1 MECYSTDN
9 VEPFFFLC
17 LIRSEWRMENNKEVM
32 QKLEQILRQVSNEKG
47 GNKQRVDFNEYMNN
61 WLEGKKLE
69 LAVGTFDK
77 YESLIRVHIIPY
89 FKGKNLQDV
98 TIKDLQAFL
107 NLKVEQGYA
116 PSTIR
121 ELKSAILHQSLH
133 EAVGRHLIDI
143 NPAEYVK
150 IPQVEQRHAKTLT
163 TEEVGR
169 LLKAAEGHYTYIGIA
184 IMLFTGIRRGEMLA
198 LTWDNVNLEEAEIY
212 IEKSYS
218 PTRSKG
224 AILKAPKTKK
234 SVRCVPLSQTLVNL
248 LKSFKDKAE
257 KDVFVCH
264 QKRQDKMIN
273 PRVFDRVLEVMCD
286 KAGIEGISSHSF
298 RHTAATAMFEAGV
311 STRTIAD
318 NLGHTTTRM
327 LDTHYIHLRTNSLQK
342 EAARLLEGV
351 YGDVLSSSKAS

>member
-1 MECYSTDN
+1 MNE
-9 VEPFFFLC
+9 
-17 LIRSEWRMENNKEVM
+17 SE
-32 QKLEQILRQVSNEKG
+32 LRQIMREELKTLTKG
-47 GNKQRVDFNEYMNN
+47 VQKEEQQTTPFIDYLNT

-69 LAVGTFDK
+69 LAIGTFDK
-77 YESLIRVHIIPY
+77 YESLIRVHLIPY
-89 FKGKNLQDV
+89 FNGKNLHDV
-98 TIKDLQAFL
+98 TIEDLQAFL

-116 PSTIR
+116 ASTIR
-121 ELKSAILHQSLH
+121 ELKSAILHQALH
-133 EAVGRHLIDI
+133 EAVGRRLIDI

-150 IPQVEQRHAKTLT
+150 TPQVEQKHAKTLS

-198 LTWDNVNLEEAEIY
+198 LTWDNVNLDEAEIY

-224 AILKAPKTKK
+224 AILKAPKTKR
-234 SVRCVPLSQTLVNL
+234 SIRCVALCSSLISL
-248 LKSFKDKAE
+248 LRDLKECVGDS
-257 KDVFVCH
+257 VYVC
-264 QKRQDKMIN
+264 RQLRHDRMIA
-273 PRVFDRVLEVMCD
+273 PRVFDRAVQLLSE

-298 RHTAATAMFEAGV
+298 RHTAATTMFEAGV

-327 LDTHYIHLRTNSLQK
+327 LDTHYIHLRTNSLQRASAK
-342 EAARLLEGV
+342 ALEGA
-351 YGDVLSSSKAS
+351 YGDVLNTFKAS